1 MQKKWLA
8 LACGMVLLP
17 VLSHAQEAD
26 NAADQ
31 ESEQERAWDI
41 EVEAS
46 YLLKSGN
53 SESESVVGKANAAH
67 DGVHWR
73 QTGKLESVNT
83 VGEDDD
89 GDEERTAERYYASYK
104 LDRKLPENNYLFNV
118 VTYDKDNF
126 SGYQYQ
132 ASYAFGIGRRFIDT
146 PAHTLDLE
154 AGPGYRVEC
163 LEPEDSYTSCDN
175 KEENLI
181 GRFAGSYKWTISK
194 TAAFRQDL
202 STEVSDDNS
211 TLRSE
216 TSLTS
221 RINDHFALRLSH
233 LVTRDSEVPAGTH
246 KTDQETTA
254 SVVYTF

>member
-1 MQKKWLA
+1 MRKQWLA
-8 LACGMVLLP
+8 LACGMAVLP
-17 VLSHAQEAD
+17 VISHAQEAD
-26 NAADQ
+26 EGTDQ
-31 ESEQERAWDI
+31 ETAQERAWDI

-53 SESESVVGKANAAH
+53 SDTESVVGKANAAY
-67 DGVHWR
+67 DGQDWR
-73 QTGKLESVNT
+73 HTAKAESVNT

-89 GDEERTAERYYASYK
+89 GEQERTAERYYASYK

-118 VTYDKDNF
+118 ITYDKDNF

-132 ASYAFGIGRRFIDT
+132 ASYAFGIGRRFIET

-163 LEPEDSYTSCDN
+163 LEPEDSYTSCDD
-175 KEENLI
+175 KEESLI
-181 GRFAGSYKWTISK
+181 GRFAGSYKWKITDTSS
-194 TAAFRQDL
+194 FRQDL
-202 STEVSDDNS
+202 STEVSDDNT
-211 TLRSE
+211 TLCSE

-221 RINDHFALRLSH
+221 RINDHFALRLTH